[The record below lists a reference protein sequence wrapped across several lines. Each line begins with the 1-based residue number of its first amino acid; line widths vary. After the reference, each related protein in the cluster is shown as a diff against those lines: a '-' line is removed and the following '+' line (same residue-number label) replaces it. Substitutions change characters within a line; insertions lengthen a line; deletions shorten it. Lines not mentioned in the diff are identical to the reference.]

1 MTDERG
7 ASDSIAWAIL
17 TPLLLL
23 LILGTVQVGVW
34 WHAQTGVNNAAVAL
48 AEEAAVARPD
58 ESGARAMA
66 MRLAAAGG
74 VNGVE
79 LSLTRS
85 GGMVSATVTGR
96 APLLLDLGQTR
107 VSATISRSIE
117 EVTVP

>member
-1 MTDERG
+1 
-7 ASDSIAWAIL
+7 
-17 TPLLLL
+17 
-23 LILGTVQVGVW
+23 
-34 WHAQTGVNNAAVAL
+34 
-48 AEEAAVARPD
+48 
-58 ESGARAMA
+58 MA
-66 MRLAAAGG
+66 MRLVAAGG